1 MKAVRII
8 VEEIYTLLEEKN
20 KSYGN
25 SATNPIRIFSKNSP
39 EEQILVRIDDKLS
52 RIAYGNEYPGDDT
65 IRDLTGYLI
74 LLLAQRILPPP
85 DSNEEN
91 QRRAPYIQRQ
101 CEHTHHTHMCDD
113 NHQPPDSQPLYV
125 VKN

>member
-1 MKAVRII
+1 MNDTNTMKAVRII

-20 KSYGN
+20 ESYGD
-25 SATNPIRIFSKNSP
+25 SATNPIRIFSKSSP

-65 IRDLTGYLI
+65 IRDLTGYLV

-85 DSNEEN
+85 SLNSSKAN
-91 QRRAPYIQRQ
+91 PYTQQRCQHA
-101 CEHTHHTHMCDD
+101 HHTHKCDE
-113 NHQPPDSQPLYV
+113 NRPLHV
-125 VKN
+125 IRN